1 MLNGEIMIFTDSLS
15 RGGTERHLAM
25 VAPKLASQGFLL
37 SIFLLKGGGPLA
49 QDIIDGGVQIRYP
62 WRELPKGAGLITK
75 LIWLVS
81 ISVQIFLL
89 LLKRR
94 PRAVHC
100 FLPTGTIIVGS
111 LAWMLG
117 IKSRIMSRRSLN
129 NYAKNLPKFIR
140 NYEVF
145 IQKKFHL
152 VVGNSQAVCDQL
164 IEEGVAKEK
173 VMLIYNGFEPK
184 KKKFRRI
191 KKRRSTAGKSPYAF
205 ISVAN
210 LIPYKGHRDLLEA
223 IRLLPVELDFTV
235 TLVGEGNRAYQ
246 EELWA
251 TVSKYK
257 LNHKVVFAG
266 ATDEIESYI
275 CDSDAGIIASHEEG
289 FSNFIIECM
298 SMKKPI
304 IVSDAGGN
312 VEAITDRETGLVFPS
327 GDATALSKSMLR
339 ILVDRELATKL
350 GVNAK
355 ARFDKHFTLNNCVR
369 EYSNLYNMA
378 LKSGT

>member
-1 MLNGEIMIFTDSLS
+1 M
-15 RGGTERHLAM
+15 
-25 VAPKLASQGFLL
+25 
-37 SIFLLKGGGPLA
+37 
-49 QDIIDGGVQIRYP
+49 QIRYP

-164 IEEGVAKEK
+164 IEEELRRKR
-173 VMLIYNGFEPK
+173 LCSYTTDSSQR
-184 KKKFRRI
+184 KKFRRI
-191 KKRRSTAGKSPYAF
+191 KREGQQPEKA
-205 ISVAN
+205 
-210 LIPYKGHRDLLEA
+210 HMLL
-223 IRLLPVELDFTV
+223 
-235 TLVGEGNRAYQ
+235 
-246 EELWA
+246 
-251 TVSKYK
+251 
-257 LNHKVVFAG
+257 
-266 ATDEIESYI
+266 
-275 CDSDAGIIASHEEG
+275 
-289 FSNFIIECM
+289 
-298 SMKKPI
+298 
-304 IVSDAGGN
+304 
-312 VEAITDRETGLVFPS
+312 
-327 GDATALSKSMLR
+327 
-339 ILVDRELATKL
+339 
-350 GVNAK
+350 
-355 ARFDKHFTLNNCVR
+355 
-369 EYSNLYNMA
+369 
-378 LKSGT
+378 